1 MKKTLLDLKRY
12 LFSPLFAIAV
22 LAALAI
28 MVYPIYDSLKDIF
41 EHPQS
46 YLYYIG
52 GIHTFGTF
60 DLFAPII
67 ASIPCSTTFY
77 NDLGTGY
84 CKFILPRTG
93 RIKYLLSKI
102 FVCGITG
109 GFAISLPNFILFLY
123 LLIFGKPH
131 LSGTYVMLQNT
142 IFENIEFANNGLN
155 VMLILL
161 LLSFLFGTAWSLI
174 GLATSA
180 FFPTMYTALTAP
192 FMIYFSLSTILSI
205 TEGTLVYSPMNM
217 LYPNYSHIPSLA
229 FCFIYQLVLILVS
242 ATVFFLCAHR
252 RLKNAL

>member
-1 MKKTLLDLKRY
+1 MKNTLLDLKRY
-12 LFSPLFAIAV
+12 LLSHLFAIAV

-52 GIHTFGTF
+52 GIHTFGSF

-67 ASIPCSTTFY
+67 ASIPCSIAFY
-77 NDLGTGY
+77 NDIGTGY
-84 CKFILPRTG
+84 CKFILHRKG

-109 GFAISLPNFILFLY
+109 GFAIFTPNFILFVY
-123 LLIFGKPH
+123 LWVFGEPH
-131 LSGTYVMLQNT
+131 LSDTYTMLQNS
-142 IFENIEFANNGLN
+142 IFKNIEFANNGLN

-180 FFPTMYTALTAP
+180 FFPNKYTGLTAP
-192 FMIYFSLSTILSI
+192 FVIYFALSTVLSL
-205 TEGTLVYSPMNM
+205 TEETLVYSPMNM
-217 LYPNYSHIPSLA
+217 LYPNYSHIPSVA
-229 FCFIYQLVLILVS
+229 FCIVYQLVLIIVS
-242 ATVFFLCAHR
+242 AITFLLCANR